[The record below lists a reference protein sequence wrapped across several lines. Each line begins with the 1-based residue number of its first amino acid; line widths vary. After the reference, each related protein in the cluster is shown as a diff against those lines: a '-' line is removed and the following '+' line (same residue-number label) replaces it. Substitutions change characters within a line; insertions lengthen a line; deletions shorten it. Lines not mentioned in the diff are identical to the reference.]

1 MAILD
6 RPMFQRP
13 LTKDQLRGYGLPA
26 FANGGVVRMNK
37 GGDPSGLFAPKGK
50 GFEIQQEKKK
60 KPKIM
65 LSDIFGDTN
74 IEDRI
79 EPETALTNVVDENYK
94 DKILRDLQNSSPVLT
109 EQEPSTETTESIES
123 DATDS
128 ARRLEAEEKA
138 EEKDLEQTG
147 SGEMNMD
154 DSRSA
159 FERFK
164 EKSDFYKDVL
174 SKYGEDDMRTQG
186 FLQLAQ
192 FGLNL
197 MSQAGGN
204 FLDKVA
210 KSAQDPLKAFADIAS
225 RNTQA
230 QKELDVLALK
240 QVEDEIATEKQNKFQ
255 LELQAIKDSGGS
267 DKVKVEKYADILI
280 ENFPEQYPNT
290 KDGRAKAIEQG
301 FKYVEES
308 PEEPLKDTVMDFKK
322 IILADPGQYGAID
335 PNSLEIDY
343 DMVEQIAERLAKG
356 KQIANQ
362 GGGDVITDPNKILST
377 LEQSAGT

>member
-6 RPMFQRP
+6 RPMFQRRM
-13 LTKDQLRGYGLPA
+13 TKDELRQYGIPA
-26 FANGGVVRMNK
+26 FANGGVVRMRN
-37 GGDPSGLFAPKGK
+37 GGDPLGLFKPGGLGQKII
-50 GFEIQQEKKK
+50 EDKKK
-60 KPKIM
+60 KPKVM

-74 IEDRI
+74 IQDRI
-79 EPETALTNVVDENYK
+79 EPETAITSVVDEDYR
-94 DKILRDLQNSSPVLT
+94 DKILRDLENPPPVLT
-109 EQEPSTETTESIES
+109 EQEPSSTEATEATES

-128 ARRLEAEEKA
+128 SRRLEAEA
-138 EEKDLEQTG
+138 EEKDLDQTG
-147 SGEMNMD
+147 GGEIDMD
-154 DSRSA
+154 DSRLA

-164 EKSDFYKDVL
+164 KKSDFYKDVL
-174 SKYGEDDMRTQG
+174 SKYGEEDMRTQG

-290 KDGRAKAIEQG
+290 KEGRAKAIEQG

-308 PEEPLKDTVMDFKK
+308 PEEPLKDTITDFKK
-322 IILADPGQYGAID
+322 IILTDPGQYGAID
-335 PNSLEIDY
+335 PNTLEIDY
-343 DMVEQIAERLAKG
+343 NKVQQIAERLAKG
-356 KQIANQ
+356 EQIANQ
-362 GGGDVITDPNKILST
+362 GGGDVITDPNQILST

>member
-6 RPMFQRP
+6 RPMFQRR
-13 LTKDQLRGYGLPA
+13 LTKDELRGYGIPA
-26 FANGGVVRMNK
+26 FANGGVVQKFAN
-37 GGDPSGLFAPKGK
+37 GGGTRLDLY
-50 GFEIQQEKKK
+50 KKK
-60 KPKIM
+60 IEPKTAITD
-65 LSDIFGDTN
+65 LV
-74 IEDRI
+74 EDRPTLPATGMI
-79 EPETALTNVVDENYK
+79 IP
-94 DKILRDLQNSSPVLT
+94 SSVY
-109 EQEPSTETTESIES
+109 EQETTTETIQDGPDIE
-123 DATDS
+123 
-128 ARRLEAEEKA
+128 LKEKPTPP
-138 EEKDLEQTG
+138 KDLEQTG
-147 SGEMNMD
+147 DGEMKMD
-154 DSRSA
+154 DSRLA

-164 EKSDFYKDVL
+164 KKSDFYKDVL

-210 KSAQDPLKAFADIAS
+210 KSAQDPLKAFADIAA

-240 QVEDEIATEKQNKFQ
+240 QVEDEIATEKQNEFD
-255 LELQAIKDSGGS
+255 LALQAIKNSGGT
-267 DKVKVEKYADILI
+267 DKVKVEKYADILQ

-290 KDGRAKAIEQG
+290 KEGRAKAVEQG

-308 PEEPLKDTVMDFKK
+308 PDEPITKTVNDFKK

-335 PNSLEIDY
+335 QESLEIDY
-343 DMVEQIAERLAKG
+343 DKVDEIAKRLASG
-356 KQIANQ
+356 EQTTNVANQ
-362 GGGDVITDPNKILST
+362 GGEEVITGTEDIISELNK
-377 LEQSAGT
+377 SAGT

>member
-13 LTKDQLRGYGLPA
+13 LTKDQLRQYGLPA
-26 FANGGVVRMNK
+26 FANGGIVKMNK
-37 GGDPSGLFAPKGK
+37 GGDPLGLFTPKGK
-50 GFEIQQEKKK
+50 GFQIQQEKKK
-60 KPKIM
+60 KPKSM

-74 IEDRI
+74 IQDRI
-79 EPETALTNVVDENYK
+79 EPETAITDLVDENYR
-94 DKILRDLQNSSPVLT
+94 DKIIRDLENPPPVLT

-128 ARRLEAEEKA
+128 ARRLEAEEK
-138 EEKDLEQTG
+138 DLEQTG
-147 SGEMNMD
+147 SGEMDMD

-164 EKSDFYKDVL
+164 KKSDFYKDVL

-210 KSAQDPLKAFADIAS
+210 KSAQDPLKAFADIAA

-255 LELQAIKDSGGS
+255 LELQAIKDSGGT
-267 DKVKVEKYADILI
+267 DKVKVEKYADILQ
-280 ENFPEQYPNT
+280 ENFSGQYPNT
-290 KDGRAKAIEQG
+290 KEGRAKAIEQG

-308 PEEPLKDTVMDFKK
+308 PGEPITDTIMDFKK
-322 IILADPGQYGAID
+322 IIISDPGQYGAIND
-335 PNSLEIDY
+335 KGEIDY
-343 DMVEQIAERLAKG
+343 DTVDEIAERLAKG
-356 KQIANQ
+356 EQIANQ
-362 GGGDVITDPNKILST
+362 GGGNVISDPKEILST
-377 LEQSAGT
+377 LEQSAGI

>member
-1 MAILD
+1 M
-6 RPMFQRP
+6 
-13 LTKDQLRGYGLPA
+13 TKDQLRQYGLPA
-26 FANGGVVRMNK
+26 FANGGVVKMRNGGLPFLPNK
-37 GGDPSGLFAPKGK
+37 PQDSSFAKILENRTNLP
-50 GFEIQQEKKK
+50 F
-60 KPKIM
+60 KP
-65 LSDIFGDTN
+65 N
-74 IEDRI
+74 IK
-79 EPETALTNVVDENYK
+79 PETAITEVLEDRPTFPSTGLTIPTQVDE
-94 DKILRDLQNSSPVLT
+94 
-109 EQEPSTETTESIES
+109 
-123 DATDS
+123 
-128 ARRLEAEEKA
+128 EEKNDF
-138 EEKDLEQTG
+138 EIELKEKPTPPKDLEQTG
-147 SGEMNMD
+147 SGEMKMD
-154 DSRSA
+154 DSRLA

-164 EKSDFYKDVL
+164 KKSDFYKDVL

-240 QVEDEIATEKQNKFQ
+240 QVEDEIATEKQNKFK

-290 KDGRAKAIEQG
+290 KEGRAKAIEQG

-308 PEEPLKDTVMDFKK
+308 PEEPLKDTIMDFKK
-322 IILADPGQYGAID
+322 IILTDPGQYGAIN
-335 PNSLEIDY
+335 PETSEIDY
-343 DMVEQIAERLAKG
+343 NKVQEIAERLAKG
-356 KQIANQ
+356 EQIANQ
-362 GGGDVITDPNKILST
+362 GGDIVISDPNKILSE
-377 LEQSAGT
+377 LEKSAGI